1 MEYVKPQI
9 VGLDQAID
17 AIQALGPKNLP
28 NPDAETAANSSATAY
43 EADE

>member
-1 MEYVKPQI
+1 MEYVKPQV

-17 AIQALGPKNLP
+17 AIQALGPKNLSA
-28 NPDAETAANSSATAY
+28 PDAQDANASSATAY